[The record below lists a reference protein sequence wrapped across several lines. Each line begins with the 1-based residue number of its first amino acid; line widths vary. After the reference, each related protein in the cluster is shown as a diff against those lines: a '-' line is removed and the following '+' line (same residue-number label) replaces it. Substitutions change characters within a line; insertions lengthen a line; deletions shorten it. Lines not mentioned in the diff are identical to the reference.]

1 MLFTYV
7 DLYITIFRNCNC
19 SFYFVIEDLISSAIN
34 EERTRNCYL
43 LIFFLF
49 KEKWINK
56 FSAPRMETK
65 HNGNTH
71 QGKIYKGEVGGP
83 LSLNQNR
90 SSGLSEKVGRQSTQS
105 TRSTPTINRGW
116 INCES
121 FHRFLLAIR
130 PILHLRERRTWEQ
143 GKNDNPF
150 LWARASVGE
159 AINRSLRGRLSL
171 RHSPN
176 FSFFFFPRP
185 WLSPRP
191 ILGVHRHHFSTVA
204 LHGSVFTKILSL
216 FPRTLSARDVC
227 RRIP

>member
-1 MLFTYV
+1 
-7 DLYITIFRNCNC
+7 
-19 SFYFVIEDLISSAIN
+19 
-34 EERTRNCYL
+34 
-43 LIFFLF
+43 
-49 KEKWINK
+49 
-56 FSAPRMETK
+56 METK

-121 FHRFLLAIR
+121 FHRSFSRFVPFYIFARDELGNKGKTT
-130 PILHLRERRTWEQ
+130 ILFCGPARA
-143 GKNDNPF
+143 
-150 LWARASVGE
+150 WARQLTDHSVAGY
-159 AINRSLRGRLSL
+159 R
-171 RHSPN
+171 SPN

-227 RRIP
+227 RRIL